1 MGKDYCG
8 SGRVLLVC
16 RVGAY
21 LGIWVL
27 AWPLMEQGASIGG
40 VEDNLKNRYRGK
52 TSTCKNSGIVLK
64 EEIIMLL
71 EYEV

>member
-1 MGKDYCG
+1 ML
-8 SGRVLLVC
+8 S
-16 RVGAY
+16 
-21 LGIWVL
+21 
-27 AWPLMEQGASIGG
+27 WPLMEQGASIGS

-64 EEIIMLL
+64 EEIIKLL